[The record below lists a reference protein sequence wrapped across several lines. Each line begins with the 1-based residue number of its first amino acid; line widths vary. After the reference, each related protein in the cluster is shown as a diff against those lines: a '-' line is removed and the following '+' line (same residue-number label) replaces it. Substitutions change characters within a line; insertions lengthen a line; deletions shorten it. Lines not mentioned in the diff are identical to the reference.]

1 MQVTRTAL
9 TPTGS
14 QPAKDNQE
22 CHDVPMPSAIEE
34 QAQRDLKA
42 AIVYAKTIDFAL
54 DRIFN
59 PQPKKG

>member
-22 CHDVPMPSAIEE
+22 CHDVSMPTAIEE
-34 QAQRDLKA
+34 QAQRDLNT
-42 AIVYAKTIDFAL
+42 AIIYAKTIDWAM